1 MQEAIVSMSEA
12 SRAFQ
17 TLSVAWNIVSR
28 HPNHPRYRDLL
39 EDVIEKSA
47 EIRTNAENLLEWD
60 LAGQP
65 RPELIGGR

>member
-12 SRAFQ
+12 SRAMQ

-39 EDVIEKSA
+39 EDVIEKAA
-47 EIRTNAENLLEWD
+47 EVKANAESLLEWD
-60 LAGQP
+60 SAGQP
-65 RPELIGGR
+65 RPELMGGR